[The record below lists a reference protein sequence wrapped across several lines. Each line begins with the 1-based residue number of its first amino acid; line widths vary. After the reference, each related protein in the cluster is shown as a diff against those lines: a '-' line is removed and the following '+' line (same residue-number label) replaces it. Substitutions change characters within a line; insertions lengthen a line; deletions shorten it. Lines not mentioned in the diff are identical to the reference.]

1 MDMPGV
7 HFYCH
12 AQISSFALR
21 GISLWA
27 LLLGCVGGVELQLGM
42 QKNGDEFDIDWRG
55 SSHVCSILL
64 AMILRAYG
72 GIKAQF
78 K

>member
-1 MDMPGV
+1 MPGV